1 MPDAASCESTG
12 RDEVGRDERAGQAE
26 GTDGSH
32 PSNGSA
38 LCVGLMAGTSLDG
51 IDAALVR
58 IDGHARDAKVE
69 LLAFTTTPY
78 PNAVRAELLA
88 LYDDQTNALARL
100 SSLNVVIGAL
110 FAEATLAICAEGGID
125 PAALEMIGSHGQ
137 TVWHQPLPDPAL
149 PLSTTS
155 TIQIGEAAVI
165 AERTGAPVMA
175 DFRVGD
181 IAVGGQGAPLAPY
194 FDWAIFSDG
203 SRNRAVQNIG
213 GIGNIT
219 WLPATGTVDD
229 VIAFDTGPGNMLID
243 GVVARLT
250 NGAQTYDRN
259 GAMASAGT
267 SIPGMLG
274 HLLEDAYLRQPPPKT
289 TGREYYGAAMVS
301 SLLADA
307 DLEPGALAGGDIDA
321 ATRRRAC
328 DLVAT
333 VTAFTAESIADACR
347 RWLPAMPDDLLVNGG
362 GCRNPVL
369 MRMLA
374 DALPGTTVRAT
385 DAVGIDGDAKEAML
399 FALLAHD
406 ALAGLPTNIPRATG
420 ASRAVPLGK
429 LTRL

>member
-1 MPDAASCESTG
+1 MP
-12 RDEVGRDERAGQAE
+12 ER
-26 GTDGSH
+26 
-32 PSNGSA
+32 PS

-58 IDGHARDAKVE
+58 IDGHARDAQLD
-69 LLAFTTTPY
+69 LLAFATTPY
-78 PNAVRAELLA
+78 PEAVRAELLA
-88 LYDDQTNALARL
+88 LYDDQTDALARL
-100 SSLNVVIGAL
+100 SSLNVAIGEL
-110 FAEATLAICAEGGID
+110 FADATLAICAEGGVD
-125 PAALEMIGSHGQ
+125 PAALEVIGSHGQ
-137 TVWHQPLPDPAL
+137 TVWHQPLPDPAN
-149 PLSTTS
+149 PLSRTS

-165 AERTGAPVMA
+165 AARTGAPVMA

-194 FDWAIFSDG
+194 FDWAIFSDPA
-203 SRNRAVQNIG
+203 RNRAVQNIG

-219 WLPATGTVDD
+219 WLPAGGDGSD

-243 GVVARLT
+243 GVVSRLT
-250 NGAQTYDRN
+250 HGMLTYDRD
-259 GAMASAGT
+259 GVLAGT
-267 SIPGMLG
+267 GTPIPGMLG

-301 SLLADA
+301 RLLADV
-307 DLEPGALAGGDIDA
+307 DLSPGALLGNDVDA
-321 ATRRRAC
+321 ATRQRAC

-333 VTAFTAESIADACR
+333 VTAFTAASIADACR
-347 RWLPAMPDDLLVNGG
+347 RWLPAIPDDLLVNGG

-374 DALPGTTVRAT
+374 EALSGTTVRAT

-406 ALAGLPTNIPRATG
+406 AVAGLPTNIPRATG
-420 ASRAVPLGK
+420 ATRAVPLGK
-429 LTRL
+429 LTRM